1 MAPVEIEKPSVSFTD
16 EAQRAL
22 QNSLMRIERRI
33 RAKAADHAIKVRGT
47 PSEVTASDIEK
58 AYRELVAFSNRYVV
72 PSRIENGPKHW
83 RKSNSLRL
91 LATLYTWI
99 GALTAVCGIV
109 YPFVRTKLLDPS
121 VRFSVLTG
129 LAGVVLAA
137 LGLSLRQY
145 LDFREAVRKEESL
158 KRFDQYISVYR
169 KPD

>member
-1 MAPVEIEKPSVSFTD
+1 MPSVEIERPSVSFTD

-58 AYRELVAFSNRYVV
+58 AYRELIAFSNRYVV

-83 RKSNSLRL
+83 RKATSLRL
-91 LATLYTWI
+91 LATVYTWI
-99 GALTAVCGIV
+99 GALTAVSGIV

-121 VRFSVLTG
+121 VRFSVMVG
-129 LAGVVLAA
+129 FVGFILAA
-137 LGLSLRQY
+137 LGLGIRQY
-145 LDFREAVRKEESL
+145 LDFRETARKEESS
-158 KRFDQYISVYR
+158 KRYEQYVNVYR
-169 KPD
+169 KAE

>member
-1 MAPVEIEKPSVSFTD
+1 MPSVEIERPSVSFTD

-58 AYRELVAFSNRYVV
+58 AYRELIAFSNRYVV

-83 RKSNSLRL
+83 RKATSLRL
-91 LATLYTWI
+91 LATVYTWI
-99 GALTAVCGIV
+99 GALTAVSGIV

-121 VRFSVLTG
+121 VRFTSSTSTFIGRQNSHSICFQPGPSTPPPAWQTPRPLQ
-129 LAGVVLAA
+129 GVPSIA
-137 LGLSLRQY
+137 SHR
-145 LDFREAVRKEESL
+145 DFW
-158 KRFDQYISVYR
+158 
-169 KPD
+169 